1 MGAEGAGYLSD
12 ALKVNKTLKSLKC
25 AATLSHV
32 YLCVCVQRLSK
43 ASSAADALDKCK
55 HNLAI
60 TTHLSIVRFLLI
72 FSASDR

>member
-1 MGAEGAGYLSD
+1 MDAEGAGYLSD

-43 ASSAADALDKCK
+43 ASSGRWRLCK
-55 HNLAI
+55 KSKHMK
-60 TTHLSIVRFLLI
+60 
-72 FSASDR
+72 

>member
-43 ASSAADALDKCK
+43 ASSAADAFAQLFYKPQK
-55 HNLAI
+55 QAL
-60 TTHLSIVRFLLI
+60 
-72 FSASDR
+72 